1 MREYDE
7 CDSASSF
14 SASSMPSSTL
24 SGSALVPPPSPP
36 SSLSPSLGLA
46 GLGGS
51 HGCEHECVNT
61 LGGYE
66 CRCKIG
72 FELHSDEKRC
82 ESECYVM
89 LPQQLIVLLPVSAWY
104 CFCCCCYYCC

>member
-7 CDSASSF
+7 CDSASF
-14 SASSMPSSTL
+14 SASSLPSSTL
-24 SGSALVPPPSPP
+24 SGSALVPPPSSP
-36 SSLSPSLGLA
+36 SLSPSLGLA

-89 LPQQLIVLLPVSAWY
+89 LPQ
-104 CFCCCCYYCC
+104 